1 MIRGTT
7 DSHYFT
13 IELAKK
19 KFCQKI
25 LEQLVTFFDVA
36 LKFGGKTCR
45 QNFFKTKIKICVR
58 HNKLNRVKN
67 LTFGTMHYLPA

>member
-1 MIRGTT
+1 MIRGAT

-19 KFCQKI
+19 IFCQKI
-25 LEQLVTFFDVA
+25 LEQLATFFDVA

-45 QNFFKTKIKICVR
+45 QNFFF
-58 HNKLNRVKN
+58 NKNKN
-67 LTFGTMHYLPA
+67 LCAAQ